1 MFTYPYVEGWN
12 TFDRATLY
20 SVDTVYDGESSSIV
34 QFSSMEI
41 PEIILWYTIIYQN
54 VLFHFNTMNLNNS

>member
-1 MFTYPYVEGWN
+1 MFTYPDVEGWN

-20 SVDTVYDGESSSIV
+20 GVDTVYDGKSSSIV

-41 PEIILWYTIIYQN
+41 PG
-54 VLFHFNTMNLNNS
+54 NLNTEHS